1 MILAAGV
8 GGRPSADPRVA
19 PERQRAA
26 DVEEIQDRHA
36 RAHTSEA
43 SHAHLEID
51 WLFKIISLLF
61 F

>member
-26 DVEEIQDRHA
+26 DVEEIQNRHA

-51 WLFKIISLLF
+51 
-61 F
+61 